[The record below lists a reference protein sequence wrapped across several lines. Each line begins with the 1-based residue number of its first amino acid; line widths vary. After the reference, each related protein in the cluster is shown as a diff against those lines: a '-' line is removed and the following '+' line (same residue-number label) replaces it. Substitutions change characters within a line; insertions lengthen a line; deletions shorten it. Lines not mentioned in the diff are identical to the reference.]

1 MSAAMVPVPRQLLA
15 LLSSR
20 QREVVAVVRGGK
32 SLTEAAADIGIST
45 SAVRSNYYA
54 AMKRIRGEA
63 PPARR
68 RWDRDADFDSE
79 TPAEARARVAREL
92 TEGLRCRAPMLSGGP
107 CSLLLP
113 CHTHRPGGA

>member
-1 MSAAMVPVPRQLLA
+1 MSAAMVTVPRQLLA

-20 QREVVAVVRGGK
+20 QREIFAIVIDGK
-32 SLTEAAADIGIST
+32 SFPEAAAHLGLSL
-45 SAVRSNYYA
+45 SAVSSTYYA
-54 AMKRIRGEA
+54 ALKRIRGEA

-68 RWDRDADFDSE
+68 RWDRDADFDGE
-79 TPAEARARVAREL
+79 TPAEARARVALEL
-92 TEGLRCRAPMLSGGP
+92 AGGLRCRAPMLSGGP

>member
-1 MSAAMVPVPRQLLA
+1 MVPVPRQLLA

-20 QREVVAVVRGGK
+20 QREIIAIVRGGK
-32 SLTEAAADIGIST
+32 SLADTASDLGLSL
-45 SAVRSNYYA
+45 SAVSSTYYA

-68 RWDRDADFDSE
+68 RWDRDADFDGE
-79 TPAEARARVAREL
+79 TPAEARSRVTREL

>member
-20 QREVVAVVRGGK
+20 QREIIAIVRGGK
-32 SLTEAAADIGIST
+32 SLAETASDLGLSLATVSCT
-45 SAVRSNYYA
+45 YYA
-54 AMKRIRGEA
+54 AMRRVRGEA
-63 PPARR
+63 PPAKR
-68 RWDRDADFDSE
+68 RWDRDSDLDSE
-79 TPAEARARVAREL
+79 TPAEARARVALEL
-92 TEGLRCRAPMLSGGP
+92 AGGLRCRAPMLSGGP